1 MSGGDGLKHSP
12 DIKAEVVSAQGM
24 FIMNV
29 AIFIERYIFL
39 ISSPQIFPWL
49 FQEKPTSLEK

>member
-12 DIKAEVVSAQGM
+12 HINAEVVFAQGM

-29 AIFIERYIFL
+29 AVFTERCIFL
-39 ISSPQIFPWL
+39 ISLPQVFPWL
-49 FQEKPTSLEK
+49 FQEKPMSLEK